1 VDRGHAY
8 KEHLGAFLNV
18 MHNGNNI
25 WELPFGLPAEL
36 ELQTEWGNLSLVP
49 VEPGQRPRLEL
60 SPGSADNIAVHV
72 DKQGDAVRVSL
83 DPQRSFKWLA
93 GGWECRATLYVPR
106 DVRAHLQTNAGSV
119 SVRDLN
125 GCELG
130 IKVNTG
136 KIDLASVYGL
146 VHLSADAG
154 SVTGRDVGGYFDV
167 ETQAGSV
174 RLDILDLQPGEHRVR
189 ATTGSVRL
197 ELARGLD
204 VCIETHTSLG
214 SVRNRYP
221 SRPTAATKLLL
232 STEMGSVRVDE
243 GSSFGPGRRPSVPSA
258 PTAPSWP
265 QVPSAPAREDPELE
279 RILKMVEAGELSA
292 QDADELL
299 RALGRV

>member
-1 VDRGHAY
+1 MQNDNH
-8 KEHLGAFLNV
+8 
-18 MHNGNNI
+18 I
-25 WELPFGLPAEL
+25 WELPFGQPAEL
-36 ELQTEWGNLSLVP
+36 ELQTEWGNLALVP
-49 VEPGQRPRLEL
+49 VEPGQAPRLEL
-60 SPGSADNIAVHV
+60 SRESADNIAVHV

-83 DPQRSFKWLA
+83 DPQRSFKWF

-119 SVRDLN
+119 SVRDLE

-130 IKVNTG
+130 IKVNAG
-136 KIDLASVYGL
+136 KIDLVKVYGL

-174 RLDILDLQPGEHRVR
+174 RLEITDLQPGEHRFR

-204 VCIETHTSLG
+204 VCIEAHTSLG

-221 SRPTAATKLLL
+221 SRPSAATKLVL

-243 GSSFGPGRRPSVPSA
+243 GSSFRSARRPTSPSNSVPNPPER
-258 PTAPSWP
+258 PTAPARRI
-265 QVPSAPAREDPELE
+265 PSSS
-279 RILKMVEAGELSA
+279 VF
-292 QDADELL
+292 
-299 RALGRV
+299 

>member
-1 VDRGHAY
+1 MNATQ
-8 KEHLGAFLNV
+8 
-18 MHNGNNI
+18 NGNHV
-25 WELPFGLPAEL
+25 WELPFGQPAEL
-36 ELQTEWGNLSLVP
+36 ELQTEWGDVSLQP
-49 VEPGQRPRLEL
+49 VEPGQSARLEL
-60 SPGSADNIAVHV
+60 SPGSADYIAVHL
-72 DKQGDAVRVSL
+72 DKHGDTVRVSL
-83 DPQRSFKWLA
+83 DPQRSFKWF

-106 DVRAHLQTNAGSV
+106 DVRAHVQANAGSV
-119 SVRDLN
+119 SARDLA

-130 IKVNTG
+130 VKVNAG
-136 KIDLASVYGL
+136 KIDLAKVFGL

-167 ETQAGSV
+167 ATQAGSV
-174 RLDILDLQPGEHRVR
+174 RLEILDLQPGEHRVR

-221 SRPTAATKLLL
+221 SRPNAATKLVL
-232 STEMGSVRVDE
+232 STQMGSVRVDE
-243 GSSFGPGRRPSVPSA
+243 GPSVRTTHPAAPPRPDRSA
-258 PTAPSWP
+258 PPR
-265 QVPSAPAREDPELE
+265 APAQEDLELE

-299 RALGRV
+299 RAMGRV